1 MNTIYNR
8 EAVERCK
15 TPKSLGQL
23 NYTARNRAE
32 TSMERTKTAVVKYCD
47 VDSAKRNAAAAS
59 EHHSIAKAALIRI
72 RSLAKEHGGKAWED
86 AVYYATAHTAAAEQF
101 ADNAHRV
108 ADEAAARHES
118 LADSLPATTGGAAC
132 GH

>member
-23 NYTARNRAE
+23 NYSARNRAE
-32 TSMERTKTAVVKYCD
+32 TYMERTKTAVFKYCD
-47 VDSAKRNAAAAS
+47 VDSAKRNAATAS

-72 RSLAKEHGGKAWED
+72 QSLAKENGGKAWED
-86 AVYYATAHTAAAEQF
+86 AVHYATRHTIAAEKY